1 MKTITE
7 AEYRKVSRCSPWFD
21 ISHFTFD
28 EVQEFLNR
36 KGYDILILR
45 GTASVID
52 KVSDGGGGMDSIG
65 DPYEK
70 EVEDIFAVKFEEIL
84 FIPQRFDSKLADR
97 FKINNVFQKELKL
110 NLLK

>member
-1 MKTITE
+1 MITE
-7 AEYRKVSRCSPWFD
+7 DQYRKITDCSPWFNLY
-21 ISHFTFD
+21 HFTFD

-52 KVSDGGGGMDSIG
+52 KVSDGGGSMDSIG

-70 EVEDIFAVKFEEIL
+70 EVEDVFALKDNEFP
-84 FIPQRFDSKLADR
+84 PQRFDSKEANK
-97 FKINNVFQKELKL
+97 FKINAVFQKELKL